1 MWCMLPDNLCMYVS
15 ECRQH
20 EQCSE
25 HSVPKQKQKV
35 EPSLVPRWIPRLVT
49 NQHGLNMV
57 LTTSLSGGS

>member
-1 MWCMLPDNLCMYVS
+1 MYVS

-49 NQHGLNMV
+49 NQHALNMV